1 MASWDRWQRRTE
13 LERNTKTRPLELG
26 FNYSYIM
33 AATQD
38 RVPCVYIDGHQ
49 VENLDPADPITVNYK
64 GPIPNANIPTYKEH
78 PELLEMTSSNG
89 HNNSVINGI
98 GRIGYMSGENCNMG

>member
-1 MASWDRWQRRTE
+1 MCVYRRTSGRE
-13 LERNTKTRPLELG
+13 
-26 FNYSYIM
+26 S
-33 AATQD
+33 
-38 RVPCVYIDGHQ
+38 
-49 VENLDPADPITVNYK
+49 DPADPITVNYK